1 MLPGF
6 IAGVVAGYG
15 VAIPVGAI
23 AVLIIDAAIRRGFR
37 MGAAAGAGAA
47 TADLVYATI
56 AILAG
61 SAIAAVVE
69 PLSVPLR
76 LAAALVLA
84 GIAIR
89 GLLTLPP
96 AIDPPASAA
105 SAAPEAE
112 PTRETSAPSAAGAS
126 PAELAAMEP
135 PGPRKTALPG
145 SGRAGAAGTYA
156 RFLGLTLL
164 NPLTIIYFAAL
175 VLGLP
180 SLESGPA
187 ALVAFA
193 IGAFLASLSWQ
204 LLLAGFGAVLHH
216 RMPAGARRATSV
228 VGSVVVLLLAARI
241 LVEAV
246 TAL

>member
-6 IAGVVAGYG
+6 VAGVIAGYG

-23 AVLIIDAAIRRGFR
+23 AVLIIDTAIRRGFR
-37 MGAAAGAGAA
+37 IGASAGAGAA
-47 TADLVYATI
+47 TADLVYAAI

-76 LAAALVLA
+76 LVAAGVLVA
-84 GIAIR
+84 IAAR
-89 GLLTLPP
+89 GLMTLPP
-96 AIDPPASAA
+96 ATDPAGTAVG
-105 SAAPEAE
+105 
-112 PTRETSAPSAAGAS
+112 SAPAAQGVGV
-126 PAELAAMEP
+126 L
-135 PGPRKTALPG
+135 
-145 SGRAGAAGTYA
+145 GTYV

-180 SLESGPA
+180 SLESGAA

-193 IGAFLASLSWQ
+193 AGAFLASLSWQ

-216 RMPAGARRATSV
+216 RMPPGARRATGI
-228 VGSVVVLLLAARI
+228 VGSVVVLLLALRI
-241 LVEAV
+241 LVEA
-246 TAL
+246 LGSL